1 VGKLIVRFST
11 GEVSSLSRGSNTNKV
26 YSSSN
31 TDKVYSSSNTDKVYS
46 SSEQGESRSGGTG
59 IVTKKREKLY
69 LVDGSSYIF
78 RAFYAI
84 QSLSTS
90 NGQPTNAIYGFIR
103 MVQKLIKEEQP
114 DKLAIIF
121 DCREPT
127 FRDEIYSEYK
137 ANRKEPPDDLIPQ
150 FPYFNPVVEALGITN
165 LSMAGYEADDILGT
179 IAERAKNDDYDVV
192 IVTGDKDLMQLVD
205 DHVTLYDTMKERWI
219 GSDEVKEKFGVLPNR
234 VVDVMSLMGD
244 SSDNIPGVSG
254 VGVKSAMA
262 LIQQFG
268 DLENLLQNIDKVT
281 NTRARN
287 ALKGGLES
295 AELSRKL
302 VTIKRDVPIEYDL
315 NDFVLHGPDP
325 QKVKSLFS
333 KLEFFKLVREMVPEG
348 EEKAPTTTA
357 VTTREAVETVIVSQ
371 SDDLK
376 KIGNKIRKAGEV
388 AIYLLPY
395 IGFGLSWNGGAVYIP
410 IAHETLEEVANADID
425 DLRDFFDSIKGSKKI
440 FYGLKET
447 LKEVARHKLSFGE
460 AIDDLKLMAYV
471 LNPAYP
477 DNLPALAQQLLGE
490 IIVGVEQGKKKKIG
504 PLTVRAA
511 AEQAGQL
518 AGVVLSLWERFSG
531 DLKKV
536 KRLDEIYREMEMPLS
551 SILMGMEAKGI
562 SIDVPLLDRLSIEYA
577 GKIRDLEAK
586 IFDIAGEHFAITS
599 PKQLSHILFEKLGL
613 PAIKKTKTGYSTDA
627 SVLAELSGQ
636 YELPRLVLEYRSLT
650 KLTTTY
656 INVLPTLVSSDDKR
670 IHTTFNQAVTAT
682 GRLSS
687 SDPNLQNIPI
697 RSDDGKRIRQAFVA
711 GKGMELVSADYSQ
724 IELRILAH
732 ISEEPALINDFE
744 KGVDVHSATAAR
756 IFGVPEAEVNSKMR
770 GAAKTV
776 NFGVL
781 YGQSAFGLSKQLD
794 IEMGEADAYIKN
806 YYESYPRVKDLKE
819 KILEGARQTG
829 YVETL
834 YGRRRYVPDVKS
846 SNKQAVAFAERMA
859 FNAVFQGTA
868 ADIIKMAMITIDQR
882 LSELFPKAPMLLQVH
897 DELIFE
903 SEPSD
908 AEKLIEMVR
917 SEMCGVIKLRVP
929 LTVDVGRGKTWAD
942 C

>member
-1 VGKLIVRFST
+1 
-11 GEVSSLSRGSNTNKV
+11 
-26 YSSSN
+26 
-31 TDKVYSSSNTDKVYS
+31 
-46 SSEQGESRSGGTG
+46 
-59 IVTKKREKLY
+59 
-69 LVDGSSYIF
+69 
-78 RAFYAI
+78 
-84 QSLSTS
+84 
-90 NGQPTNAIYGFIR
+90 
-103 MVQKLIKEEQP
+103 
-114 DKLAIIF
+114 
-121 DCREPT
+121 
-127 FRDEIYSEYK
+127 
-137 ANRKEPPDDLIPQ
+137 
-150 FPYFNPVVEALGITN
+150 
-165 LSMAGYEADDILGT
+165 
-179 IAERAKNDDYDVV
+179 
-192 IVTGDKDLMQLVD
+192 
-205 DHVTLYDTMKERWI
+205 
-219 GSDEVKEKFGVLPNR
+219 
-234 VVDVMSLMGD
+234 
-244 SSDNIPGVSG
+244 
-254 VGVKSAMA
+254 
-262 LIQQFG
+262 
-268 DLENLLQNIDKVT
+268 
-281 NTRARN
+281 
-287 ALKGGLES
+287 
-295 AELSRKL
+295 
-302 VTIKRDVPIEYDL
+302 
-315 NDFVLHGPDP
+315 
-325 QKVKSLFS
+325 
-333 KLEFFKLVREMVPEG
+333 
-348 EEKAPTTTA
+348 
-357 VTTREAVETVIVSQ
+357 
-371 SDDLK
+371 
-376 KIGNKIRKAGEV
+376 
-388 AIYLLPY
+388 
-395 IGFGLSWNGGAVYIP
+395 
-410 IAHETLEEVANADID
+410 
-425 DLRDFFDSIKGSKKI
+425 
-440 FYGLKET
+440 
-447 LKEVARHKLSFGE
+447 
-460 AIDDLKLMAYV
+460 
-471 LNPAYP
+471 
-477 DNLPALAQQLLGE
+477 
-490 IIVGVEQGKKKKIG
+490 
-504 PLTVRAA
+504 
-511 AEQAGQL
+511 L

-599 PKQLSHILFEKLGL
+599 PKQLSHILFEKLGF

-636 YELPRLVLEYRSLT
+636 YELPKLVLEYRSLT

-819 KILEGARQTG
+819 KILEGARQNG

-834 YGRRRYVPDVKS
+834 YGRRRYVPELVS
-846 SNKQAVAFAERMA
+846 SNKQVQAFGERMA